1 MHFTLRAQENDHQV
15 GGVVVRGALV
25 RHPIAGGRLKDTC
38 LVAFLICSNSFI
50 GDTTGDAELVQRVF
64 IDGN

>member
-1 MHFTLRAQENDHQV
+1 MIANKITTESKEQR
-15 GGVVVRGALV
+15 VRGK
-25 RHPIAGGRLKDTC
+25 GNT
-38 LVAFLICSNSFI
+38 VAFLICSNSFI